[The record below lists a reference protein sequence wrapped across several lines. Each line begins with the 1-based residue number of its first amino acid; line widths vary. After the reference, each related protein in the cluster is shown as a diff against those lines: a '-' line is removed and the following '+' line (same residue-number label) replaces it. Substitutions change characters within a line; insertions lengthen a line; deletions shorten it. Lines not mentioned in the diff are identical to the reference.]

1 MTNDPS
7 EQKRR
12 WRGERERGLRKA
24 STCLIVRRFSA
35 VGHSPRTHE
44 RTSFAYLPLPVC
56 PRCSPEY
63 LVPDIWYLFVPRG
76 RYRGEISCGCN
87 ADRTMWIYI
96 YIYMQGMAVD
106 SASDCASPSSSWRV
120 ESGARS
126 SAPPPL
132 QGREGSP
139 AAPLG
144 YYYYSTEPA
153 GKDPWQ
159 WETIQKGRRI
169 GLAST
174 LGSICQR
181 PLGDASS
188 G

>member
-96 YIYMQGMAVD
+96 YIY
-106 SASDCASPSSSWRV
+106 
-120 ESGARS
+120 ARNGCRFGQRLRITVIVVKS
-126 SAPPPL
+126 RKRRAFLSTSAPS
-132 QGREGSP
+132 R
-139 AAPLG
+139 
-144 YYYYSTEPA
+144 T
-153 GKDPWQ
+153 
-159 WETIQKGRRI
+159 RRI
-169 GLAST
+169 ARRTSWVLLLFNRAGRK
-174 LGSICQR
+174 G
-181 PLGDASS
+181 PLTMGDNPERAKDWSRLDLRVDLPTS
-188 G
+188 LRGR